1 MKILMGDD
9 HPLFREGLQRL
20 LESIFPE
27 ANYEHASTFDE
38 LLHRC
43 QDDRPVDLILTD
55 LHMPGWP
62 GFGGLAVLRA
72 AQPQARLVVV
82 SVAEDHANI
91 RGALE
96 HGASGFIPKSLSA
109 PIMIGALELV
119 LSGGIYLPPTMIL
132 PDHSVSQPQ
141 PRQQRPSASLA
152 LPHRSPAEVLTH
164 RQREVLDRLC
174 DGKSNKQIAYEL
186 GLSEGTVKI
195 HITAIF
201 RSLGVKNRTQA
212 VISARQS
219 AA

>member
-1 MKILMGDD
+1 
-9 HPLFREGLQRL
+9 
-20 LESIFPE
+20 
-27 ANYEHASTFDE
+27 
-38 LLHRC
+38 
-43 QDDRPVDLILTD
+43 
-55 LHMPGWP
+55 
-62 GFGGLAVLRA
+62 
-72 AQPQARLVVV
+72 
-82 SVAEDHANI
+82 
-91 RGALE
+91 
-96 HGASGFIPKSLSA
+96 
-109 PIMIGALELV
+109 
-119 LSGGIYLPPTMIL
+119 MIL

>member
-20 LESIFPE
+20 LEQIFSG
-27 ANYEHASTFDE
+27 ASYEHSNTFDE
-38 LLHRC
+38 LLDRC

-62 GFGGLAVLRA
+62 GFGGIAVLRA
-72 AQPQARLVVV
+72 AQPRAQVVVV
-82 SVAEDHANI
+82 SAVEDHANV
-91 RGALE
+91 RGVLE
-96 HGASGFIPKSLSA
+96 QGAAGFIPKSSSA
-109 PIMIGALELV
+109 PVMIGALELV
-119 LSGGIYLPPTMIL
+119 LSGGIYLPPSMIH
-132 PDHSVSQPQ
+132 PDHSLPQ
-141 PRQQRPSASLA
+141 PRQQRPTASASA
-152 LPHRSPAEVLTH
+152 APQRSPMETLTH
-164 RQREVLDRLC
+164 RQRDVLDRLC

-201 RSLGVKNRTQA
+201 RSLRVKNRTQA